1 MRLWSIHPK
10 YLDTK
15 GLVAVWREGLL
26 ALNVLKGNTVGYRNH
41 PQLDRFKAMFDPKRC
56 VSNYLWFV
64 HSEADARGYNF
75 DKTKLLEYRPM
86 LLGKIPV
93 TIGQVKYEWCFL
105 RDKVISRTGKW
116 DYAYDDCFIVGTGI
130 GNALAHPLFKVI
142 DGDIEPWE
150 KVKEK

>member
-41 PQLDRFKAMFDPKRC
+41 PQLDRFKASQYPIDSM
-56 VSNYLWFV
+56 NYYLAV
-64 HSEADARGYNF
+64 VYDEAGLRGYNF
-75 DKTKLLEYRPM
+75 DGSKVGSINNLIP
-86 LLGKIPV
+86 IPV
-93 TIGQVKYEWCFL
+93 TTGQLVYEWNFL
-105 RDKVISRTGKW
+105 QQKVIARTGKW
-116 DYAYDDCFIVGTGI
+116 NWATTFTFHKP
-130 GNALAHPLFKVI
+130 HPLFKVI

-150 KVKEK
+150 KVKEI